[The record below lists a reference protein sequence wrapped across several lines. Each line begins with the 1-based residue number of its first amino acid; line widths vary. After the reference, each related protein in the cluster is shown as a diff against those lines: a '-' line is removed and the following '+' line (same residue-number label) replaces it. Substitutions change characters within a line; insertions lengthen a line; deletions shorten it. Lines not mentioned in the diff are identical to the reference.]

1 MTIWIII
8 AIVAFLI
15 GTGIYNN
22 KKAEREKR
30 FDREMKEI
38 ENREVEPSDEPSTF
52 HEAQDEPKKE
62 EPVEKLS
69 RIDRLDEKIKN
80 LERKENE
87 LRKKI
92 EREEMANGLTVE
104 YLGGYPLWT
113 KPCKANFSVKDSTIR
128 LSNGN
133 KNISLE
139 KDMIVAISN
148 EKSSHRNV
156 GKTAA
161 GAIVGGVLTGGIG
174 LIVGGAIG
182 AKKRDTSEMYI
193 TYKYES
199 VELTMHLKAGKKT
212 DKIYSWI
219 NSIYASKSN

>member
-15 GTGIYNN
+15 GTGVYNN

-30 FDREMKEI
+30 FNREMKEI

-87 LRKKI
+87 LRRKI

-104 YLGGYPLWT
+104 Y
-113 KPCKANFSVKDSTIR
+113 
-128 LSNGN
+128 
-133 KNISLE
+133 
-139 KDMIVAISN
+139 
-148 EKSSHRNV
+148 H
-156 GKTAA
+156 
-161 GAIVGGVLTGGIG
+161 
-174 LIVGGAIG
+174 
-182 AKKRDTSEMYI
+182 
-193 TYKYES
+193 
-199 VELTMHLKAGKKT
+199 
-212 DKIYSWI
+212 
-219 NSIYASKSN
+219 

>member
-15 GTGIYNN
+15 GTGVYNN

-30 FDREMKEI
+30 FNREMKEI
-38 ENREVEPSDEPSTF
+38 ENREIEPSDEPSTF
-52 HEAQDEPKKE
+52 HEAQDEPEKE

-80 LERKENE
+80 LERKE
-87 LRKKI
+87 
-92 EREEMANGLTVE
+92 MANGLTVE
-104 YLGGYPLWT
+104 YLGGYPHWT
-113 KPCKANFSVKDSTIR
+113 KPGKVNFSVKGSAIHIT
-128 LSNGN
+128 NGSE
-133 KNISLE
+133 KLTLE
-139 KDMIVAISN
+139 KELIVAISN

-182 AKKRDTSEMYI
+182 AKKRDTSEMYL

-199 VELTMHLKAGKKT
+199 VELTMHLKTGKKT

-219 NSIYASKSN
+219 NSIYASQSN